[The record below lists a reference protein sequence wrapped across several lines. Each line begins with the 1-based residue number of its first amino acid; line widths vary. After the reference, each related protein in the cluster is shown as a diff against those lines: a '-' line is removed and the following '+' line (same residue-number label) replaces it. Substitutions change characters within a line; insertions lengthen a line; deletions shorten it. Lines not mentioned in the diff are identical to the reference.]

1 MTSGCPRNVQ
11 EGGQRAGTESILLVA
26 GLGMAAVLARAELEA
41 AGAHM
46 AACRDRLQ
54 RALLA
59 AFPPVRVAASM
70 EGFRGRFFGFWKICV
85 M

>member
-1 MTSGCPRNVQ
+1 MSGCSSSVQ

-26 GLGMAAVLARAELEA
+26 GLGMAATLARAELEA
-41 AGAHM
+41 ASGHM

-59 AFPPVRVAASM
+59 AFPPVCM
-70 EGFRGRFFGFWKICV
+70 ESPGAFRLR
-85 M
+85 

>member
-1 MTSGCPRNVQ
+1 MQ
-11 EGGQRAGTESILLVA
+11 EGGQRAGTESILLVV

-41 AGAHM
+41 ASAHM

-59 AFPPVRVAASM
+59 AFPPVRMASSM
-70 EGFRGRFFGFWKICV
+70 EGCRDLGISF
-85 M
+85 